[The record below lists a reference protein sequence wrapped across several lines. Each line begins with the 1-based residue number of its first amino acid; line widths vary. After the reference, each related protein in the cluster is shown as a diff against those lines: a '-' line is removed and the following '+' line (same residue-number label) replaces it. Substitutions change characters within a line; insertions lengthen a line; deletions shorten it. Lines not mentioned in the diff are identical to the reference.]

1 MGIPW
6 IIQIYGVTLQ
16 PTNLKTGIIMSNAE
30 STKMTFVKETN
41 HGNQL
46 VFEDNFGNR
55 YRMSTKHFQSNM
67 NSRSRTLY
75 TSSDGLPIEGM
86 KYNVI
91 LYSDTRRIALDRNEY
106 LWEHSYTS
114 SYSHP
119 NRTGEAVTNLIFSI
133 GRLGYIVWKSLKDD
147 SSNNKKTKR

>member
-1 MGIPW
+1 M
-6 IIQIYGVTLQ
+6 Q

-30 STKMTFVKETN
+30 STKMTFVKDKN

-75 TSSDGLPIEGM
+75 TSSDGLPIEEM
-86 KYNVI
+86 KYRYYI
-91 LYSDTRRIALDRNEY
+91 LIRDE
-106 LWEHSYTS
+106 
-114 SYSHP
+114 
-119 NRTGEAVTNLIFSI
+119 
-133 GRLGYIVWKSLKDD
+133 
-147 SSNNKKTKR
+147 